1 MKQTAPSMST
11 YPVFPNWV
19 FEGKLELDN
28 EMKAMIL
35 QQVASMQ
42 KVRLHF
48 GYITK
53 IQQVKDSVYT
63 LSQLSSKMFFDNVVS
78 HFRLPPGLQ
87 NLESCENQLVCIDQG
102 HNIPASVNRMRWYQ
116 CVVFVEGDNESSNL
130 YLDTFDS
137 KLYATPDPDV
147 QEYTHFIGYEPWKIV
162 FFPAHLPWGF
172 TPNNSKRKA
181 MFFTHSYHM
190 QPRTS

>member
-42 KVRLHF
+42 KVKLHF
-48 GYITK
+48 GYITQ
-53 IQQVKDSVYT
+53 IQQVTDSVYT

-87 NLESCENQLVCIDQG
+87 NLESCENQLVCVDQG

-147 QEYTHFIGYEPWKIV
+147 QAVSYTHLTLPTKRIV
-162 FFPAHLPWGF
+162 
-172 TPNNSKRKA
+172 
-181 MFFTHSYHM
+181 
-190 QPRTS
+190 

>member
-1 MKQTAPSMST
+1 MNT

-28 EMKAMIL
+28 QAKAMIL
-35 QQVASMQ
+35 QQVANMH
-42 KVRLHF
+42 KVKLHF

-53 IQQVKDSVYT
+53 IQQVTDHVYN
-63 LSQLSSKMFFDNVVS
+63 LSQLSSRMFFDNVVS
-78 HFRLPPGLQ
+78 HFQLPSGLQ
-87 NLESCENQLVCIDQG
+87 NLESCENQLVCVDSG

-116 CVVFVEGDNESSNL
+116 CVVFVEGDKDSSNL
-130 YLDTFDS
+130 YLDTLDS
-137 KLYATPDPDV
+137 KLYATPDPDI

-162 FFPAHLPWGF
+162 FFPAHIPWGF

-181 MFFTHSYHM
+181 MFFSHSYHM

>member
-35 QQVASMQ
+35 QEVHNMS
-42 KVRLHF
+42 KVSLHF

-53 IQQVKDSVYT
+53 IQQVKNHVYT
-63 LSQLSSKMFFDNVVS
+63 LSQLSSRMFFDNVVT
-78 HFRLPPGLQ
+78 HFRLPKGLQ
-87 NLESCENQLVCIDQG
+87 NLESCENQFVCIDQG

-116 CVVFVEGDNESSNL
+116 CVVFVEGDDKSSNL
-130 YLDTFDS
+130 YLDMLDS
-137 KLYATPDPDV
+137 KLYSTPDPDV

-172 TPNNSKRKA
+172 TPNLSNRKA

>member
-1 MKQTAPSMST
+1 MTT

-28 EMKAMIL
+28 EMKAMVL
-35 QQVASMQ
+35 QQVAAMN
-42 KVRLHF
+42 KVKLHF

-53 IQQVKDSVYT
+53 IQAVTDHVYSLST
-63 LSQLSSKMFFDNVVS
+63 LASKMFFDNVVN
-78 HFRLPPGLQ
+78 HFALPPGLQ

-102 HNIPASVNRMRWYQ
+102 ANIPASVNRMRWYQ
-116 CVVFVEGDNESSNL
+116 CVVFVEGDDKTSNL
-130 YLDTFDS
+130 YLDCLDA
-137 KLYATPDPDV
+137 KLYATPDPEV
-147 QEYTHFIGYEPWKIV
+147 QEYTHFIKYEPWKVV
-162 FFPAHLPWGF
+162 FFPAHIPWGF
-172 TPNNSKRKA
+172 TPNKSNRKS